1 MTIRVHEKIGNQF
14 IRAIFDF
21 FEITRKEIHK
31 YGENLSYC
39 YTVVF
44 YLSLR

>member
-1 MTIRVHEKIGNQF
+1 MTIRVHEKIGNQS

-21 FEITRKEIHK
+21 FEITRKEIHN

-39 YTVVF
+39 YTLVF